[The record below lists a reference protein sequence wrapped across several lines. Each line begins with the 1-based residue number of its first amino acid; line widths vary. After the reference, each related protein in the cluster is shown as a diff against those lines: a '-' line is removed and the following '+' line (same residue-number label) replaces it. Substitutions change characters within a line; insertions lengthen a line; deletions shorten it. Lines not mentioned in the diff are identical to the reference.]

1 MGFHLHSSKWQLA
14 GDRAHLTYI
23 KNVDPG
29 LPESPIYLE
38 FTVITLCIEPKQ
50 DHKNNVYNPLSST
63 TIMEVDDEY
72 ESLSTRGWV

>member
-14 GDRAHLTYI
+14 GGRAYPTYI

-63 TIMEVDDEY
+63 AIMEIDD
-72 ESLSTRGWV
+72 ESLSKTRGWV